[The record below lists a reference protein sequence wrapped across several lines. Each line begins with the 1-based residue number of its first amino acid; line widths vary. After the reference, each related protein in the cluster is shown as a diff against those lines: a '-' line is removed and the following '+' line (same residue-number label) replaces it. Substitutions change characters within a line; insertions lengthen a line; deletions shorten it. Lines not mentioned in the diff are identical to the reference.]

1 MAHARVMVAEAAA
14 RPTPDMWPTLTDSP
28 PVMFAN
34 LCRIN
39 TIKTKVARWC
49 ATLTAATYIQVV
61 SRPMTCKCA
70 DMSSKMEGRV
80 RDGQVN
86 AT

>member
-39 TIKTKVARWC
+39 TIKTKVAKWC
-49 ATLTAATYIQVV
+49 ATLTAAKNIQVD
-61 SRPMTCKCA
+61 RRLMTCKLT
-70 DMSSKMEGRV
+70 DNV
-80 RDGQVN
+80 
-86 AT
+86 